1 MNLHTGSEKVC
12 LIFIYIERSAAGF
25 LFNEIQF
32 SLCFKDY
39 RYRINI
45 NGSTNGL
52 RTPNEGINQINLKI
66 WENVAD
72 KICFWP
78 YLNIWDLG

>member
-12 LIFIYIERSAAGF
+12 LIFIYIERSAAGL

-39 RYRINI
+39 RYGINI

-72 KICFWP
+72 KICFWR
-78 YLNIWDLG
+78 YQNIWDLG